1 MRSPAGPVEGLLVL
15 ISAPSGTGKTSLV
28 AGLTEADANIVVSI
42 SHTTRPRRSKEQ
54 DGVDYHFVDR
64 AAFQKIADAGGF
76 LEHAHVHGHLYGT
89 AAETIEDIRAK
100 GRDIVL
106 EIDWQ
111 GAAQVRKLITDAVSV
126 FVLPPSK
133 AALEERLI
141 ARGQDARNVIEA
153 RLRDAQAEM
162 THHLQFDYLLVN
174 DDFHTALTDLTAI
187 VRAERLTSER
197 ASQARQGLIT
207 DLLS

>member
-1 MRSPAGPVEGLLVL
+1 MRSPTGPVEGLLVL
-15 ISAPSGTGKTSLV
+15 ISAASGTGKTSLV
-28 AGLTEADANIVVSI
+28 GALVKEDPNIVVSI

-111 GAAQVRKLITDAVSV
+111 GAAQIRRLITNAVSV

-153 RLRDAQAEM
+153 RLRDAQEEM
-162 THHLQFDYLLVN
+162 GHHLQFDYLLVN
-174 DDFHTALTDLTAI
+174 DDFDTALADLAAI

-197 ASQARQGLIT
+197 ASQARLSLIT

>member
-1 MRSPAGPVEGLLVL
+1 MRSPTGSAEGLLLL
-15 ISAPSGTGKTSLV
+15 ISAASGTGKTSL
-28 AGLTEADANIVVSI
+28 AGALIKEDPNIVVAI

-89 AAETIEDIRAK
+89 AAEAIQKLRAK

-111 GAAQVRKLITDAVSV
+111 GAAQIRKLITDAVSV

-133 AALEERLI
+133 AALEERLV
-141 ARGQDARNVIEA
+141 ARGQDTREIIEA
-153 RLRDAQAEM
+153 RLHDAQAEM
-162 THHLQFDYLLVN
+162 RHHLEFDYLLVN
-174 DDFHTALTDLTAI
+174 DDFDTALADLTAI
-187 VRAERLTSER
+187 VRAERLTSQR
-197 ASQARQGLIT
+197 ASQARQSLIT